1 MRTRRRPDGS
11 REPQS
16 RRAVSTVIDV
26 GFAMVFISAA
36 IVMLGLF
43 TGVGLQPGDPTA
55 PEDADRTAEMLGS
68 TTITAEYQLDRTL
81 EEAESTAFED
91 VEYDR
96 SELRRGEHGPAM
108 GLVADAAVAN
118 VTFAAGGDA
127 ARLSPAAAEY
137 ERAVDGAV
145 RELVTGAKHETQV
158 VAVWEPYTGAD
169 VRGTARAG
177 PAPPE
182 GVDVNSVTVTVSSG
196 VDEARGD
203 AVDAA
208 ADDGDYEAVAEPVAE
223 AFVEAYLPPAASQ
236 RALESSG
243 LDRQLTVERYVRM
256 ATLLEGT
263 GPDDLR
269 EYDDEG
275 ETVNLVDR
283 VEGDAETANEQLVE
297 ALTAQ
302 LADDLEATYEDPETA
317 AEAVSTAE
325 VEVVVRV
332 WNTED
337 EP

>member
-1 MRTRRRPDGS
+1 
-11 REPQS
+11 
-16 RRAVSTVIDV
+16 
-26 GFAMVFISAA
+26 MVFISAA

-96 SELRRGEHGPAM
+96 SELRRGEHGPAL

-158 VAVWEPYTGAD
+158 VAIWAPYTGAD

-196 VDEARGD
+196 IDEARGD

-208 ADDGDYEAVAEPVAE
+208 AGGGDYEAVAEPVAE
-223 AFVEAYLPPAASQ
+223 AIVEAYLPPAASQ

-263 GPDDLR
+263 DPNDLR

-275 ETVNLVDR
+275 VDLVDR
-283 VEGDAETANEQLVE
+283 VEGDAEMANERLVA

>member
-1 MRTRRRPDGS
+1 
-11 REPQS
+11 
-16 RRAVSTVIDV
+16 
-26 GFAMVFISAA
+26 MVFISAA

-96 SELRRGEHGPAM
+96 SELRRGEHGPAL

-196 VDEARGD
+196 IDEARGD
-203 AVDAA
+203 SVDAA
-208 ADDGDYEAVAEPVAE
+208 AGGDYEAVAEPVAE
-223 AFVEAYLPPAASQ
+223 AIVEAYLPPASSQ

-263 GPDDLR
+263 DPNDLR

-275 ETVNLVDR
+275 VDLVDR
-283 VEGDAETANEQLVE
+283 VEGDAEMANERLVA

>member
-1 MRTRRRPDGS
+1 M
-11 REPQS
+11 
-16 RRAVSTVIDV
+16 
-26 GFAMVFISAA
+26 
-36 IVMLGLF
+36 
-43 TGVGLQPGDPTA
+43 
-55 PEDADRTAEMLGS
+55 
-68 TTITAEYQLDRTL
+68 
-81 EEAESTAFED
+81 
-91 VEYDR
+91 
-96 SELRRGEHGPAM
+96 
-108 GLVADAAVAN
+108 
-118 VTFAAGGDA
+118 
-127 ARLSPAAAEY
+127 
-137 ERAVDGAV
+137 
-145 RELVTGAKHETQV
+145 
-158 VAVWEPYTGAD
+158 
-169 VRGTARAG
+169 
-177 PAPPE
+177 
-182 GVDVNSVTVTVSSG
+182 TVTVSSG

-208 ADDGDYEAVAEPVAE
+208 ADNDSYEAVAEPVAE
-223 AFVEAYLPPAASQ
+223 ALVEAYLPPAASQ

-275 ETVNLVDR
+275 ETVDLVDR
-283 VEGDAETANEQLVE
+283 VEGDAETANEQLVD
-297 ALTAQ
+297 ALTSQ

>member
-1 MRTRRRPDGS
+1 
-11 REPQS
+11 
-16 RRAVSTVIDV
+16 
-26 GFAMVFISAA
+26 MVFISAA

-96 SELRRGEHGPAM
+96 SELRRGEHGPAL

-127 ARLSPAAAEY
+127 PRLSPAAAEY

-196 VDEARGD
+196 IDEARGD

-208 ADDGDYEAVAEPVAE
+208 AGGGDYEAVAEPVAE
-223 AFVEAYLPPAASQ
+223 AIVEAYLPPAASQ

-263 GPDDLR
+263 DPDDLR

-275 ETVNLVDR
+275 ETVDLVDR
-283 VEGDAETANEQLVE
+283 VAGDAETANERLVA

>member
-1 MRTRRRPDGS
+1 MRSRRRPDGS

-68 TTITAEYQLDRTL
+68 TTITAEYQLDKTL

-96 SELRRGEHGPAM
+96 SELRRGEHGPAL

-158 VAVWEPYTGAD
+158 VAVWAPYTGAD

-196 VDEARGD
+196 IDEARGD

-208 ADDGDYEAVAEPVAE
+208 AGGGDYEAVAEPVAE
-223 AFVEAYLPPAASQ
+223 AIVEAYLPPASSQ

-263 GPDDLR
+263 HPDDLR

-275 ETVNLVDR
+275 VDLVDR
-283 VEGDAETANEQLVE
+283 VEGDAETANERLVA

>member
-1 MRTRRRPDGS
+1 MKTRRRPDGS

-182 GVDVNSVTVTVSSG
+182 EADVNSVTVTVSSG
-196 VDEARGD
+196 IDEARGD

-208 ADDGDYEAVAEPVAE
+208 ADGGDYEAVAEPVAE
-223 AFVEAYLPPAASQ
+223 ALVEAYLPPAASQ

-263 GPDDLR
+263 DPDDLR
-269 EYDDEG
+269 EYDHDEG
-275 ETVNLVDR
+275 EVDLVDR
-283 VEGDAETANEQLVE
+283 VEGDAETANERLVA

-337 EP
+337 ES

>member
-223 AFVEAYLPPAASQ
+223 AIVEAYLPPAASQ

-275 ETVNLVDR
+275 EVDLVDR
-283 VEGDAETANEQLVE
+283 VEGDAETANKRLVK

-302 LADDLEATYEDPETA
+302 LADDLEATYEDPETTSTSA
-317 AEAVSTAE
+317 VETASAAVSGSS
-325 VEVVVRV
+325 
-332 WNTED
+332 
-337 EP
+337 

>member
-1 MRTRRRPDGS
+1 MMSRRRPDGS

-208 ADDGDYEAVAEPVAE
+208 AGGGDYEAVAEPVAE
-223 AFVEAYLPPAASQ
+223 AIVEAYLPPAASQ

-263 GPDDLR
+263 DPEDLR

-275 ETVNLVDR
+275 EVDLVDR
-283 VEGDAETANEQLVE
+283 VEGDAETANERLVA

>member
-223 AFVEAYLPPAASQ
+223 AIVEAYLPPARCDAAGGRYAST
-236 RALESSG
+236 SVS
-243 LDRQLTVERYVRM
+243 
-256 ATLLEGT
+256 ATGS
-263 GPDDLR
+263 
-269 EYDDEG
+269 
-275 ETVNLVDR
+275 
-283 VEGDAETANEQLVE
+283 ATA
-297 ALTAQ
+297 
-302 LADDLEATYEDPETA
+302 
-317 AEAVSTAE
+317 S
-325 VEVVVRV
+325 
-332 WNTED
+332 
-337 EP
+337 

>member
-1 MRTRRRPDGS
+1 
-11 REPQS
+11 
-16 RRAVSTVIDV
+16 
-26 GFAMVFISAA
+26 MVFISAA

-196 VDEARGD
+196 IDEARGD

-208 ADDGDYEAVAEPVAE
+208 AGGGDYEAVAEPVAE
-223 AFVEAYLPPAASQ
+223 AIVEAYLPPAASQ

-263 GPDDLR
+263 DPNDLR

-275 ETVNLVDR
+275 VDLVDR
-283 VEGDAETANEQLVE
+283 VEGDAETANERLVA

>member
-1 MRTRRRPDGS
+1 MRSRRRPDGS

-68 TTITAEYQLDRTL
+68 TTITAEYQLDKTL

-96 SELRRGEHGPAM
+96 SELRRGEHGPAL

-158 VAVWEPYTGAD
+158 VAVWAPYTGAD

-196 VDEARGD
+196 IDEARGD

-208 ADDGDYEAVAEPVAE
+208 AGGGDYEAVAEPVAE
-223 AFVEAYLPPAASQ
+223 AIVEAYLPPASSQ

-263 GPDDLR
+263 HPDDLR

-275 ETVNLVDR
+275 VDLVDR
-283 VEGDAETANEQLVE
+283 VEGDAGTANERLVA